1 MIQGTP
7 MIAQTIPD
15 FIRTLTALSGI
26 LEKGA
31 ASAQARKIDPLVL
44 TSARLA
50 PDMFPLTKQV
60 QIACDA
66 SKLGFARL
74 SGMEAPKFEDTETT
88 FEELQ
93 TRITKTIDFLH
104 TVKAESLVGAEDK
117 VISFP
122 AGPERVLKLKGRD
135 FLYQW
140 VMPNLYFH
148 TVTAYNILRHNGV
161 DVGKM
166 DYLKG
171 ANLLP

>member
-1 MIQGTP
+1 MTL
-7 MIAQTIPD
+7 IAQTIPD

-31 ASAQARKIDPLVL
+31 ASAQARKIDLLVL

-74 SGMEAPKFEDTETT
+74 SGIEAPKFADTETT

-93 TRITKTIDFLH
+93 ARIAKTIEFLH
-104 TVKAESLVGAEDK
+104 TVTAESLAGAEDK
-117 VISFP
+117 VVSFP

-148 TVTAYNILRHNGV
+148 TTTAYNILRHNGV

-171 ANLLP
+171 VDLLS

>member
-1 MIQGTP
+1 
-7 MIAQTIPD
+7 MIAQSIPD
-15 FIRTLTALSGI
+15 FIRTLTALKGI

-44 TSARLA
+44 TNARLA

-74 SGMEAPKFEDTETT
+74 SGIEAPKFADTETT

-93 TRITKTIDFLH
+93 ARITKTIDFLH
-104 TVKAESLVGAEDK
+104 TVTAESLDGVEDK
-117 VISFP
+117 VISIP
-122 AGPERVLKLKGRD
+122 AGADRILKLKGRD
-135 FLYQW
+135 ALYQW
-140 VMPNLYFH
+140 MLPNLYFH
-148 TVTAYNILRHNGV
+148 TVTAYAILRHNGV

-171 ANLLP
+171 ADFLP

>member
-1 MIQGTP
+1 
-7 MIAQTIPD
+7 MIAQSIPD

-31 ASAQARKIDPLVL
+31 ASAKGRKIDPLVL
-44 TSARLA
+44 TGARLA
-50 PDMFPLTKQV
+50 PDMFPLSKQV
-60 QIACDA
+60 QIACDVA
-66 SKLGFARL
+66 KLGFSRL
-74 SGMEAPKFEDTETT
+74 SGVEAPKFADTETS

-93 TRITKTIDFLH
+93 ARIVKTINFLR
-104 TVKAESLVGAEDK
+104 TVTAESLAGVEDK
-117 VISFP
+117 VVTFP

-140 VMPNLYFH
+140 MLPNLYFH

-171 ANLLP
+171 ADLLS

>member
-1 MIQGTP
+1 
-7 MIAQTIPD
+7 MIAQSIPD
-15 FIRTLTALSGI
+15 FIRTLNALNGL

-44 TSARLA
+44 TNARLA

-60 QIACDA
+60 QIACDVA
-66 SKLGFARL
+66 KNGFARL
-74 SGMEAPKFEDTETT
+74 SGIEAPKYDNTETT

-93 TRITKTIDFLH
+93 ARIAKTIDFLH
-104 TVKAESLVGAEDK
+104 TVTAESLAGAEDK
-117 VISFP
+117 VVSFP

-148 TVTAYNILRHNGV
+148 TTTAYNILRHNGV

-171 ANLLP
+171 ADLLP

>member
-1 MIQGTP
+1 ML
-7 MIAQTIPD
+7 AQSIPD
-15 FIRTLTALSGI
+15 FIRTLNALSGI
-26 LEKGA
+26 LEKGV
-31 ASAQARKIDPLVL
+31 ASARVRKIDPLVL
-44 TSARLA
+44 TGARLA
-50 PDMFPLTKQV
+50 PDMFPLSKQV

-74 SGMEAPKFEDTETT
+74 SGIEAPKFADTETT

-93 TRITKTIDFLH
+93 ARIAKTIDFLH
-104 TVKAESLVGAEDK
+104 TVTAESLAGAEDK
-117 VISFP
+117 VVSFP
-122 AGPERVLKLKGRD
+122 AGPERVLKLKGRN

-148 TVTAYNILRHNGV
+148 TTTAYNILRHNGV

-171 ANLLP
+171 ADLLP

>member
-1 MIQGTP
+1 
-7 MIAQTIPD
+7 MIAQSIPD
-15 FIRTLTALSGI
+15 FIRTLTALNGI

-44 TSARLA
+44 TNARLA

-74 SGMEAPKFEDTETT
+74 SGIEAPKFADTETT

-93 TRITKTIDFLH
+93 ARIAKTIDFLH
-104 TVKAESLVGAEDK
+104 TVTAESLAGAEDK
-117 VISFP
+117 VVSFP

-148 TVTAYNILRHNGV
+148 TTTAYNILRHNGV

-171 ANLLP
+171 ADFLP

>member
-1 MIQGTP
+1 MI
-7 MIAQTIPD
+7 IQTIPD
-15 FIRTLTALSGI
+15 FVRTLNALSGL

-31 ASAQARKIDPLVL
+31 ASAKARKIDPLVL

-50 PDMFPLTKQV
+50 PDMFALARQV

-93 TRITKTIDFLH
+93 ARIVKTIDFLH
-104 TVKAESLVGAEDK
+104 TVTAERLAGAEDK
-117 VISFP
+117 VVSFP

-140 VMPNLYFH
+140 MVPNLYFH

-171 ANLLP
+171 ADLLP

>member
-1 MIQGTP
+1 LKN
-7 MIAQTIPD
+7 MIAQSIPD
-15 FIRTLTALSGI
+15 FIRTLNALSGL

-50 PDMFPLTKQV
+50 SDMFALARQV

-74 SGMEAPKFEDTETT
+74 SGIEAPKFEDTETT
-88 FEELQ
+88 FDELQ
-93 TRITKTIDFLH
+93 ARIAKTIDYLR
-104 TVKAESLVGAEDK
+104 TITNESLAGAEDK
-117 VISFP
+117 VVSFP

-140 VMPNLYFH
+140 VLPNLYFH

-171 ANLLP
+171 ADLLS

>member
-1 MIQGTP
+1 MT
-7 MIAQTIPD
+7 MIAQSIPD
-15 FIRTLTALSGI
+15 FIRTLNALNGL

-44 TSARLA
+44 TNARLA

-66 SKLGFARL
+66 SKLGMARL
-74 SGMEAPKFEDTETT
+74 SGIEAPKFADTETT

-93 TRITKTIDFLH
+93 ARIAKTIDFLH
-104 TVKAESLVGAEDK
+104 TVTAESLAGAEDK
-117 VISFP
+117 VVSFP
-122 AGPERVLKLKGRD
+122 AGPERVLKMKGKAY
-135 FLYQW
+135 LTQW
-140 VMPNLYFH
+140 VLPNLYFH

-161 DVGKM
+161 EVGKM

-171 ANLLP
+171 AELLP

>member
-1 MIQGTP
+1 
-7 MIAQTIPD
+7 MIAQSVPD

-60 QIACDA
+60 QIACDVG
-66 SKLGFARL
+66 KLGFARL
-74 SGMEAPKFEDTETT
+74 SGIEAPKFADTETT

-93 TRITKTIDFLH
+93 ARIAKTIDFLH
-104 TVKAESLVGAEDK
+104 SVTAQSLAGSENNV
-117 VISFP
+117 VTFP
-122 AGPERVLKLKGRD
+122 AGPERTLKMKGNAY
-135 FLYQW
+135 LSQW
-140 VMPNLYFH
+140 MLPNLYFH

-161 DVGKM
+161 DVGKL

-171 ANLLP
+171 ADLLP

>member
-1 MIQGTP
+1 
-7 MIAQTIPD
+7 MIAQSIPD
-15 FIRTLTALSGI
+15 FIRTLTALNGI

-44 TSARLA
+44 TNARLA

-66 SKLGFARL
+66 STLGFARL
-74 SGMEAPKFEDTETT
+74 SGIEAPKFADTETT

-93 TRITKTIDFLH
+93 ARISKTIDFLH
-104 TVKAESLVGAEDK
+104 TVTAESLAGAEDK
-117 VISFP
+117 VVSFP

-148 TVTAYNILRHNGV
+148 TTTAYNILRHNGV

-171 ANLLP
+171 ADFLP

>member
-1 MIQGTP
+1 
-7 MIAQTIPD
+7 MIAQSIPD
-15 FIRTLTALSGI
+15 FIRTLTALSG
-26 LEKGA
+26 LLDKAA
-31 ASAQARKIDPLVL
+31 ASAQARKIDPVVL

-50 PDMFPLTKQV
+50 PDMFALSKQV
-60 QIACDA
+60 QIACDVA
-66 SKLGFARL
+66 KLGFARL
-74 SGMEAPKFEDTETT
+74 SGIDAPKFADTETT

-93 TRITKTIDFLH
+93 ARIAKTIDFLH
-104 TVKAESLVGAEDK
+104 TVTPESLAGVEDN
-117 VISFP
+117 VVSFP

-140 VMPNLYFH
+140 MLPNLYFH

-171 ANLLP
+171 ADLLP

>member
-1 MIQGTP
+1 
-7 MIAQTIPD
+7 MIAQSIPD

-50 PDMFPLTKQV
+50 PDMFPLSKQV

-74 SGMEAPKFEDTETT
+74 SGIEAPKFADTETT

-93 TRITKTIDFLH
+93 TRIAKTIDFLH
-104 TVKAESLVGAEDK
+104 TADSLAGAQDK
-117 VISFP
+117 VVSFP

-148 TVTAYNILRHNGV
+148 TTTAYAILRHNGV

-171 ANLLP
+171 ADLLP

>member
-1 MIQGTP
+1 MT
-7 MIAQTIPD
+7 MIAQSIPD
-15 FIRTLTALSGI
+15 FIRTLTALGGL

-60 QIACDA
+60 QIACDVA
-66 SKLGFARL
+66 KNGFARL
-74 SGMEAPKFEDTETT
+74 SGIEAPKYENTETT

-93 TRITKTIDFLH
+93 ARIAKTIDFLR
-104 TVKAESLVGAEDK
+104 TVTAESLVGVEDK
-117 VISFP
+117 VISIP
-122 AGPERVLKLKGRD
+122 AGADRILKLKGRD
-135 FLYQW
+135 ALYQW
-140 VMPNLYFH
+140 MLPNLYFH
-148 TVTAYNILRHNGV
+148 TVTAYAILRHNGV

-171 ANLLP
+171 ADLLS

>member
-1 MIQGTP
+1 
-7 MIAQTIPD
+7 MIAQSIPD
-15 FIRTLTALSGI
+15 FIRTLNALSGI

-44 TSARLA
+44 TNARLA

-74 SGMEAPKFEDTETT
+74 SGIEAPKFADTETT

-93 TRITKTIDFLH
+93 ARIAKTIDFLH
-104 TVKAESLVGAEDK
+104 TVTSESLAGAEDK
-117 VISFP
+117 VVSFP
-122 AGPERVLKLKGRD
+122 AGPERVLKLRGRD
-135 FLYQW
+135 FLCQW
-140 VMPNLYFH
+140 VLPNLYFH
-148 TVTAYNILRHNGV
+148 TTTAYAILRHNGV

-171 ANLLP
+171 ADFLP

>member
-1 MIQGTP
+1 
-7 MIAQTIPD
+7 MIAQSIPD
-15 FIRTLTALSGI
+15 FIRTLNALSGI
-26 LEKGA
+26 LEKGV
-31 ASAQARKIDPLVL
+31 ASARVRKIDPLVL
-44 TSARLA
+44 TGARLA

-74 SGMEAPKFEDTETT
+74 SGIEAPKFADTETT

-93 TRITKTIDFLH
+93 ARIAKTIDFLH
-104 TVKAESLVGAEDK
+104 TVTAESLAGAEDK
-117 VISFP
+117 VVSFP

-148 TVTAYNILRHNGV
+148 TTTAYNILRHNGV

-171 ANLLP
+171 ADFLP